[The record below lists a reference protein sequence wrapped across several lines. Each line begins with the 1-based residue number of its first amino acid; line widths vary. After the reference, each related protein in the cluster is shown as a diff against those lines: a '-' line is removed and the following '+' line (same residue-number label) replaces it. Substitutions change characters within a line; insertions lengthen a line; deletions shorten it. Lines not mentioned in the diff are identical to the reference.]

1 MGKLILSID
10 GVAVKEFILTAERT
24 TIGRK
29 ATSSIQIDNLA
40 VSGEHAV
47 VTSLMNDS
55 FIEDL
60 NSTNGTFVNAKP
72 IRRHLLHDGD
82 IVEIG
87 KHKLKFVQDNKDSS
101 HANDYERTTAV
112 RTASR
117 FPEASEVA
125 APLLDIEEIRRSFV
139 KSPDSTVVQAPDA
152 LNSVEKMDE
161 AIPLGLVQV
170 LNSPIAGRVLNL
182 SKELTTLGKTGGDVA
197 VIARRSNG
205 YFLTSVDGNEPLVN
219 GAALNGQARLL
230 CDHDIIQLAGVKL
243 EFYFKS

>member
-10 GVAVKEFILTAERT
+10 GVAVKEFILAGDRT

-29 ATSSIQIDNLA
+29 TTNNIQIDNLA

-60 NSTNGTFVNAKP
+60 NSTNGTFVNGKP
-72 IRRHLLHDGD
+72 IRRHLLHTGD
-82 IVEIG
+82 IIEIG
-87 KHKLKFVQDNKDSS
+87 KHKLKFIQDNKDPSDG
-101 HANDYERTTAV
+101 NDYERTTTV

-117 FPEASEVA
+117 FPEASEA
-125 APLLDIEEIRRSFV
+125 APPLDIEEIRRSFV
-139 KSPDSTVVQAPDA
+139 KSPEATVIQAPDA
-152 LNSVEKMDE
+152 WTEVEKVEE
-161 AIPLGLVQV
+161 AIPLGLIQV
-170 LNSPIAGRVLNL
+170 LNSPIAGRILNL
-182 SKELTTLGKTGGDVA
+182 SKELTRIGKSGGDVA

-205 YFLTSVDGNEPLVN
+205 YFLTSVEGNEPSVN
-219 GAALNGQARLL
+219 GAPLNGQARLL

-243 EFYFKS
+243 EFYFKK